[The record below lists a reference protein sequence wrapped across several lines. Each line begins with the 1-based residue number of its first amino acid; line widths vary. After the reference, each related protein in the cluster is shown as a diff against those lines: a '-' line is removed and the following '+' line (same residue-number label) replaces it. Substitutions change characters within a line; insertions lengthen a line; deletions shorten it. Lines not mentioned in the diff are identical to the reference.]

1 MAGFEYV
8 VSQGFKYVSRSKY
21 VRAQNMATLWICEG
35 YTGCW
40 VCLSKTEYA
49 LIMSQYA
56 WICLNDSEYDQICRH
71 IPDKRGCWIC

>member
-56 WICLNDSEYDQICRH
+56 
-71 IPDKRGCWIC
+71 